1 VRPTVIVGAEDSL
14 IGWGCRSEREGSMN
28 RRGLLVV
35 LALAG
40 IVAFGTGSASAQDK
54 TIKIGGLFPMS
65 GPGAYFGA
73 QDKQG
78 IELALE
84 ELNKTGVNGYKF
96 AIQYEDSACSPLPAS
111 QAAKRLLDQYKPD
124 VIIGEECS
132 DATLA
137 IMPIIADAK
146 VPMIN
151 AGSSSIRITDPG
163 NPYTFRIMPN
173 EVMQGVDIATQAY
186 NKLNA
191 RTAVLLN
198 ETTNAGIGNA
208 KVFKDTFEKLGGKV
222 VAEIGFGRDVNDFTA
237 IATRVAGVGKVDVI
251 PTYTLEGQ
259 GLKITQALAQAGV
272 VKGGGGSAIQLGTI
286 WLPFGF
292 EQKAGKAAEGYVR
305 IVQFDPTDQRDMVKN
320 FVKNFKAKFNADPTH
335 INAHAYDQIML
346 IADVVKR
353 GAKDAQSIRDT
364 LASTK
369 DFKGVTGSV
378 EFDKSNQN
386 IKMDTIHYMET
397 KPDLSWNAL
406 KWN

>member
-1 VRPTVIVGAEDSL
+1 MRRHSAIL
-14 IGWGCRSEREGSMN
+14 CIG
-28 RRGLLVV
+28 V
-35 LALAG
+35 LASFAVFAAAKPG
-40 IVAFGTGSASAQDK
+40 VGQDK
-54 TIKIGGLFPMS
+54 VIKIGGLFAMS
-65 GPGAYFGA
+65 GPGSYFGV

-78 IELALE
+78 IELAIE
-84 ELNKTGVNGYKF
+84 QVNKAGINGYRLEV
-96 AIQYEDSACSPLPAS
+96 QYEDSACSPLPAT
-111 QAAKRLLDQYKPD
+111 QAAKRLLEQYKPQLAL
-124 VIIGEECS
+124 GEECS

-137 IMPIIADAK
+137 IMPLMEQAK
-146 VPMIN
+146 VPLLN
-151 AGSSSIRITDPG
+151 AGSSSIKITDPG
-163 NPYTFRIMPN
+163 NPWTFRIMPN
-173 EVMQGVDIATQAY
+173 EVMQGVDIASNAY
-186 NKLNA
+186 KRLNA
-191 RTAVLLN
+191 RTAVLLYEN
-198 ETTNAGIGNA
+198 TNAGIGNA
-208 KVFKDTFEKLGGKV
+208 KVFADTFTALGGKIL
-222 VAEIGFGRDVNDFTA
+222 ADIGFGRDVNDFTA
-237 IATRVAGVGKVDVI
+237 IATRVAGAGKADVI

-305 IVQFDPTDQRDMVKN
+305 IVQFDPTDKRDLVRK
-320 FVKNFKAKFNADPTH
+320 FTQAFKAKFNIEPTH
-335 INAHAYDQIML
+335 LNAHAYDQIML

-364 LASTK
+364 LAATK

-378 EFDKSNQN
+378 EFDKNNQN

>member
-1 VRPTVIVGAEDSL
+1 MRQQH
-14 IGWGCRSEREGSMN
+14 
-28 RRGLLVV
+28 LLVAAG
-35 LALAG
+35 ALGLIAS
-40 IVAFGTGSASAQDK
+40 VAIGGANAQDK
-54 TIKIGGLFPMS
+54 TIKIGALLPMS

-84 ELNKTGVNGYKF
+84 QLNKSMVNGYKF
-96 AIQYEDSACSPLPAS
+96 TIQYEDSACSPLPAS

-137 IMPIIADAK
+137 IMPIIEQAK

-151 AGSSSIRITDPG
+151 AGSSALKITDPG

-191 RTAVLLN
+191 GSAVLLFEN
-198 ETTNAGIGNA
+198 TNAGIGNA
-208 KVFKDTFEKLGGKV
+208 KVFKETFEKLGGKIL
-222 VAEIGFGRDVNDFTA
+222 AEIGFGRDVNDFTS
-237 IATRVAGVGKVDVI
+237 IATRVAGLGKIDVI

-272 VKGGGGSAIQLGTI
+272 VKGGDGPAIQLGTI

-292 EQKAGKAAEGYVR
+292 EQKAGKAATGYVR
-305 IVQFDPTDQRDMVKN
+305 IVQFDPTDPRDMVKT
-320 FVKNFKAKFNADPTH
+320 FVSAFKAKFNSDPTH
-335 INAHAYDQIML
+335 LNAHAYDQIML

-353 GAKDAQSIRDT
+353 GAKDAQSIRDM
-364 LASTK
+364 LAQTK
-369 DFKGVTGSV
+369 SFVGVTGSV
-378 EFDKSNQN
+378 EFDKNNQN
-386 IKMDTIHYMET
+386 VKMDTIHYMET
-397 KPDLSWNAL
+397 QPDLSWKAL

>member
-1 VRPTVIVGAEDSL
+1 MAIGAMVL
-14 IGWGCRSEREGSMN
+14 ISGATAN
-28 RRGLLVV
+28 Y
-35 LALAG
+35 
-40 IVAFGTGSASAQDK
+40 ASAQDK
-54 TIKIGGLFPMS
+54 TIKIGALFPMS

-96 AIQYEDSACSPLPAS
+96 AVQYEDSACSPLPAS
-111 QAAKRLLDQYKPD
+111 QAAKRLIDQYKPD

-137 IMPIIADAK
+137 IMPIVEQAK
-146 VPMIN
+146 TPLIN
-151 AGSSSIRITDPG
+151 AGSSSIRITEPG
-163 NPYTFRIMPN
+163 NPWTFRIMPN

-191 RTAVLLN
+191 RTAVLLY

-208 KVFKDTFEKLGGKV
+208 KVFKETFEKLGGKI
-222 VAEIGFGRDVNDFTA
+222 VADIGFGRDVNDFTS

-272 VKGGGGSAIQLGTI
+272 VKGGNGGAIQLGTI

-292 EQKAGKAAEGYVR
+292 EQKAGKAALGYVR
-305 IVQFDPTDQRDMVKN
+305 IVQFDPTDQRELVKN
-320 FVKNFKAKFNADPTH
+320 FVANFKAKYNADPTH
-335 INAHAYDQIML
+335 INAHAYDQILL
-346 IADVVKR
+346 IADAVKR

-364 LASTK
+364 LATTK
-369 DFKGVTGSV
+369 SFKGVTGSV
-378 EFDKSNQN
+378 EFDKTNQN

>member
-1 VRPTVIVGAEDSL
+1 
-14 IGWGCRSEREGSMN
+14 MY
-28 RRGLLVV
+28 RRGLLVI
-35 LALAG
+35 LASAG
-40 IVAFGTGSASAQDK
+40 IAAFGIGNASAQDK

-137 IMPIIADAK
+137 IMPIIAEAK

-191 RTAVLLN
+191 RTAVLLYEN
-198 ETTNAGIGNA
+198 TNAGIGNA
-208 KVFKDTFEKLGGKV
+208 KVFKETFEKLGGKI
-222 VAEIGFGRDVNDFTA
+222 VADIGFGRDVNDFTA
-237 IATRVAGVGKVDVI
+237 IATRVAGAGKADVI

-259 GLKITQALAQAGV
+259 GLKITQALSQAGV
-272 VKGGGGSAIQLGTI
+272 VKGGGGPSIQLGTI

-305 IVQFDPTDQRDMVKN
+305 IVQFDPTDQRDVVKN

-364 LASTK
+364 LATTK
-369 DFKGVTGSV
+369 EFKGVTGSV